1 MTSPPCSQP
10 IDFETL
16 VAYWLGELPAAA
28 EAPIEEHYLGCRQ
41 CAQRLDVLVAMATGI
56 RAAVRDGAVRAII
69 TQPFLDHMKR
79 QGLRIREYRLG
90 PGERVAC
97 TIRIDDDAVVGRLQ
111 VALAG
116 VERVDLLESVDRGD
130 GRVQQLRF
138 EDVPFDPHAGELL
151 FLPSAVV
158 LRTLPANTL
167 RIRAVAVDG
176 ANARTL
182 GEYTFAHTPS

>member
-1 MTSPPCSQP
+1 MTSPLCSQP
-10 IDFETL
+10 IDFEVL
-16 VAYWLGELPAAA
+16 VAYWLGELPEAA
-28 EAPIEEHYLGCRQ
+28 EAPIEEHYLGCGP
-41 CAQRLDVLVAMATGI
+41 CAQRLDMLVAMATGI

-79 QGLRIREYRLG
+79 QGLRIREYRVG

-111 VALAG
+111 LPLAG

-151 FLPSAVV
+151 FLPSAAV

-167 RIRAVAVDG
+167 RVRAVAVDG
-176 ANARTL
+176 ASVRTL